1 MPGRLK
7 RKSRNWLQ
15 RWVPANAP
23 DLGQFSLVT
32 GGLAANTAFG
42 LVVLS
47 VSGSKFDTYGQ
58 IGVVL
63 LLGCAYK

>member
-1 MPGRLK
+1 M
-7 RKSRNWLQ
+7 
-15 RWVPANAP
+15 PANAP

-42 LVVLS
+42 FVV

-63 LLGCAYK
+63 LVGAALTILGRTLQPI